1 MHEMGIAMQIIE
13 IATASIPAEEGDVK
27 VARVNLKVG
36 KLAAVVADSLRFC
49 FDIAA
54 KETPLEGA
62 ELGIEEIP
70 VVARCK
76 ECDVKWTIQ
85 GPAFNCEKC
94 GSGQIEIL
102 SGREL
107 NIESIEIAD
116 EDNKNADTGR

>member
-13 IATASIPAEEGDVK
+13 IATASIPPDEGPLK

-49 FDIAA
+49 FEIAA
-54 KETPLEGA
+54 RETPLEGA

-70 VVARCK
+70 VKARCK
-76 ECDVKWTIQ
+76 ACSVEWTIQ
-85 GPAFNCEKC
+85 GPAFNCQQC
-94 GSGQIEIL
+94 GSGQIELL

-116 EDNKNADTGR
+116 E

>member
-13 IATASIPAEEGDVK
+13 IATAAIPAEEGDVK

-49 FDIAA
+49 FEIAA

-70 VVARCK
+70 V
-76 ECDVKWTIQ
+76 
-85 GPAFNCEKC
+85 
-94 GSGQIEIL
+94 
-102 SGREL
+102 
-107 NIESIEIAD
+107 
-116 EDNKNADTGR
+116 